1 MRRALFAL
9 AALKRME
16 GKVEDERSS
25 LPLTAAIRLHCAA
38 VHFDEILY
46 DGQPESQPAM
56 LPPCRSKA
64 PAEAGRSITFSSLT
78 PFVSAV
84 GFTPSIAALII
95 SGSLTR

>member
-9 AALKRME
+9 AVLKRME
-16 GKVEDERSS
+16 GKVDDERSS

-56 LPPCRSKA
+56 LPPCRSIGLT
-64 PAEAGRSITFSSLT
+64 ESLEKMGQKIADY
-78 PFVSAV
+78 PFTGV
-84 GFTPSIAALII
+84 GDTDFHV
-95 SGSLTR
+95 